1 MKCAGGLLLAISLA
15 GSAEMST
22 ESDRPLPLGLI
33 DDHLNLVY
41 SVSDRDATERFY
53 GDILGLDRISDV
65 DMPGDSYMVRFI
77 AGESELKFLSGGETP
92 PTMDGD
98 LLAARGL
105 RSLTLHLPEERRAG
119 IVARIEKAGIAVPEF
134 SESDTGPIRFSR
146 GTVQDFDGNPVEI
159 VFSSQSSPDAGLDQ
173 MQIGLGVSDM
183 AATGE
188 FLRSVLTLEPIETQ
202 GDVHRYRMGK
212 TQIKFWHVPVER
224 PAWVG
229 RPDEMLGMSM
239 LQFVVDDVPAARDLV
254 ASRGGKIL
262 AEPFELGDLAV
273 LMFVE
278 GPDGI
283 VIEFGATLV
292 R

>member
-1 MKCAGGLLLAISLA
+1 
-15 GSAEMST
+15 MSN

-41 SVSDRDATERFY
+41 SVSDREATERFY
-53 GDILGLDRISDV
+53 GDILGLERISDV
-65 DMPGDSYMVRFI
+65 DMPGDRYMVRFI

-105 RSLTLHLPEERRAG
+105 RSLTLHLPEERRVG
-119 IVARIEKAGIAVPEF
+119 IVARIEKAGIAVPDF
-134 SESDTGPIRFSR
+134 SESNTGRVRFSR
-146 GTVQDFDGNPVEI
+146 GTVQDFDGNPVEL
-159 VFSSQSSPDAGLDQ
+159 VFSSQSSPDAGFDQ

-183 AATGE
+183 DATGE
-188 FLRSVLTLEPIETQ
+188 LLRNVLSLEPIETH

-212 TQIKFWHVPVER
+212 TQIKFWQVPVER

-229 RPDEMLGMSM
+229 RPDEILGMSM